1 MLALEAKNPL
11 LSDIKSAIENIIF
24 TGNQANGSV
33 ISTNII
39 SITDKL
45 RHEILKIL
53 ISYSDKKEITVDR
66 DKITKGTINISFPEK
81 EIKLSKQNIK
91 IGVYDNNGKLIDTF
105 DTFDRF
111 NL

>member
-53 ISYSDKKEITVDR
+53 VSYSDKIPHPASGPEGNKENKSRTNSRTLIRWQILANVAER
-66 DKITKGTINISFPEK
+66 DLTIVKGLE
-81 EIKLSKQNIK
+81 
-91 IGVYDNNGKLIDTF
+91 
-105 DTFDRF
+105 
-111 NL
+111 

>member
-53 ISYSDKKEITVDR
+53 ISYSDKIPHPASGTEGNKENKSRTNSR
-66 DKITKGTINISFPEK
+66 T
-81 EIKLSKQNIK
+81 
-91 IGVYDNNGKLIDTF
+91 LI
-105 DTFDRF
+105 RWQI
-111 NL
+111 

>member
-45 RHEILKIL
+45 RHEILKIF
-53 ISYSDKKEITVDR
+53 SAHDKKNKKVC
-66 DKITKGTINISFPEK
+66 
-81 EIKLSKQNIK
+81 
-91 IGVYDNNGKLIDTF
+91 
-105 DTFDRF
+105 
-111 NL
+111 

>member
-53 ISYSDKKEITVDR
+53 ISYSALHTTKKSSPPD
-66 DKITKGTINISFPEK
+66 FH
-81 EIKLSKQNIK
+81 
-91 IGVYDNNGKLIDTF
+91 
-105 DTFDRF
+105 RF
-111 NL
+111 RG